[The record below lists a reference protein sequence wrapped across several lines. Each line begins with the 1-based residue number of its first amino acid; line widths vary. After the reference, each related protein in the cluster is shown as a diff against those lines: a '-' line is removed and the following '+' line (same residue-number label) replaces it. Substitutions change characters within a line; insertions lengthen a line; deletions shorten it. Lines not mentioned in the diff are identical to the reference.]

1 MTPISLNVENF
12 YYYIIGYYIYTDN
25 QYKLKLLYYKLNYY
39 DKTND
44 KITDLIVDNVDA
56 SKILGL
62 FGGVYYFQNKGL
74 SCEYMKVTNQP
85 NNYLVCFYITIRDD
99 KLYLISNFY
108 DISTSSLEITDDYSP
123 PDAEEIS
130 DVISIQSLTS
140 NDRQT
145 AFISLLF
152 RNNQLFSIKFYFEYH
167 FWTSNDVEFYG
178 KSLVNSDCKN
188 ELYGMKLYYL
198 ADAQKIILSC
208 INPIST
214 VYAFFYGD
222 DLNQINSYN
231 QFSQCESI
239 YGHSIVYSKN
249 DLSFYIVSDVICQND
264 KRYYEPLVGDLSEI
278 EIEIDS
284 TQIIEDTEAKKEE
297 ENEEETTNYYEEEK
311 IEEKEEENQEEM
323 NEEELEIE
331 TTEIKFDCSG
341 LEKCK
346 ECDEESF
353 DINLCIS
360 CNKEQNYYYLNQ
372 PYSVKNNRY
381 IDCVNEQTKPTN
393 YYLNKKNEDYEPCY
407 TTCAT
412 CKNGGN
418 FEENNCTS
426 CDGIYFLKNPED
438 NYSSNCV
445 LKCKYFYYLKNNNMY
460 TCTDTSS
467 CPEDYNYII
476 KDKLKCQMI
485 AKLIKNIN
493 IDIIVNVL

>member
-1 MTPISLNVENF
+1 MKSVINSSILFRLYIFISIIEIIISRLDINYPSALSLSNGNIFIVEKKGIFVYDGHLKNVIYIYIFEEGEQINNLDIFSNVIVKFKNNYIICLVNNKIFFFDYEGKFLLKTENVIVDLNIYNLALTPISLNVENF

-249 DLSFYIVSDVICQND
+249 DLSFYIVSDVICQNY
-264 KRYYEPLVGDLSEI
+264 KRYYEPLAGDLSEI

-346 ECDEESF
+346 ECDKESF

-360 CNKEQNYYYLNQ
+360 
-372 PYSVKNNRY
+372 
-381 IDCVNEQTKPTN
+381 
-393 YYLNKKNEDYEPCY
+393 
-407 TTCAT
+407 
-412 CKNGGN
+412 
-418 FEENNCTS
+418 
-426 CDGIYFLKNPED
+426 
-438 NYSSNCV
+438 
-445 LKCKYFYYLKNNNMY
+445 
-460 TCTDTSS
+460 
-467 CPEDYNYII
+467 
-476 KDKLKCQMI
+476 
-485 AKLIKNIN
+485 
-493 IDIIVNVL
+493 